1 VNVSGCRSFH
11 SRVLALPSS
20 TVVPLERPQPGCAE
34 LPFQP
39 APQQLERD
47 PRGVDVSVP
56 EGCLASTVG
65 TAQDVPV
72 ALECDLLAHELGRAT
87 GRRAVERGSNAEHSV
102 LASCRVIP
110 PRAPWSL
117 PARTCLR
124 PLPTLHPSVPEAVQ
138 WRIFE
143 ALLQKLELFRGFVC
157 DRRIFGRFLKSF
169 KIVGAESLEFST
181 KSEFASAMRVSSPR
195 NPTKESCMPF
205 VKTHEFG
212 GQPEQCKLLDSDL
225 VQGGQREDNQVGGG

>member
-1 VNVSGCRSFH
+1 VSGCRSFH

-124 PLPTLHPSVPEAVQ
+124 PLPTLHQSVPEAVQ
-138 WRIFE
+138 SRIFE
-143 ALLQKLELFRGFVC
+143 ALLQNGV
-157 DRRIFGRFLKSF
+157 
-169 KIVGAESLEFST
+169 ST
-181 KSEFASAMRVSSPR
+181 SSPR
-195 NPTKESCMPF
+195 LVHRLLARDSSRADSICVVRAAVSMACVGLSARSLEYSRSPCILQNRRILWRFSGGRNGRNPI
-205 VKTHEFG
+205 
-212 GQPEQCKLLDSDL
+212 
-225 VQGGQREDNQVGGG
+225 R